1 MVMLLMHRPC
11 LRTGRSISSILM
23 ILVMKVCPCPSPRA
37 HNVSNCLFVAASNIL
52 VSGIIHSSRPIFG
65 TQFHPEARG
74 GPLDSAYLFDSYL
87 DTVKAYKKS
96 QAIFQPKRES
106 RPSPM
111 LVDILA
117 KERVGVAPTI
127 GMQNMRREPALV
139 AAAAAA

>member
-1 MVMLLMHRPC
+1 MCPTVWPRPS
-11 LRTGRSISSILM
+11 LTSS
-23 ILVMKVCPCPSPRA
+23 
-37 HNVSNCLFVAASNIL
+37 
-52 VSGIIHSSRPIFG
+52 VSGIIHNSRPIFG

-96 QAIFQPKRES
+96 QAIFQPTRES

-127 GMQNMRREPALV
+127 GMQNMRREPAIV

>member
-1 MVMLLMHRPC
+1 M
-11 LRTGRSISSILM
+11 
-23 ILVMKVCPCPSPRA
+23 
-37 HNVSNCLFVAASNIL
+37 SNFLSVAASNIL
-52 VSGIIHSSRPIFG
+52 ALGIIHNSRPIFG

-87 DTVKAYKKS
+87 DTVKAYKKN

-127 GMQNMRREPALV
+127 GMENMRRASAPV
-139 AAAAAA
+139 AAAAA

>member
-1 MVMLLMHRPC
+1 M
-11 LRTGRSISSILM
+11 
-23 ILVMKVCPCPSPRA
+23 
-37 HNVSNCLFVAASNIL
+37 SNCLAAAASNTL
-52 VSGIIHSSRPIFG
+52 VSGIIHNSRPIFG

-96 QAIFQPKRES
+96 QAIFQPKKES

-127 GMQNMRREPALV
+127 GMQNMRRESAVV